1 MMIKIDAIVRE
12 EKFEDVKAALNAI
25 GVNGITVSQVM
36 GCGVQKGSGD
46 RYRGAWKWQCRCFRK
61 SNLKSW
67 YLPKNGNKR
76 PSKPFR
82 RQPLPEKSA
91 MAKSSAMRFAP
102 PRKSVPE
109 RPAMTHYRA
118 IINCDG

>member
-36 GCGVQKGSGD
+36 GCGVQRKRSI
-46 RYRGAWKWQCRCFRK
+46 RKSSGAWKWQCRCFRK

-67 YLPKNGNKR
+67 YASEEWGTKDHRSHSEGSLY
-76 PSKPFR
+76 R
-82 RQPLPEKSA
+82 RSRRWQSL
-91 MAKSSAMRFAP
+91 RL
-102 PRKSVPE
+102 
-109 RPAMTHYRA
+109 
-118 IINCDG
+118 